1 MEDLFF
7 FFFFFFVIS
16 KHLINNTIN
25 NFVEDFFL
33 TMGIKSLKVLE
44 IDVLEN
50 LTLDKKITSVEF
62 WGSTWSFEGLYKYIH
77 IFHLLLLNL

>member
-1 MEDLFF
+1 MEDLF

-25 NFVEDFFL
+25 NFVEDLFL